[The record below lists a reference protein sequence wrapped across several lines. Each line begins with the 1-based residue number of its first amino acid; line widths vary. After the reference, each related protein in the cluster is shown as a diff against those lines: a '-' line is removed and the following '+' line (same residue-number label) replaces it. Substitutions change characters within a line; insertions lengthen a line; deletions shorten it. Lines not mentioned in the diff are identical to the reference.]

1 LNQQLT
7 NIHIWLCAN
16 KLSLNVDKSHFVI
29 FHPFQ
34 KKLNQNVCLS
44 INNEVLT
51 QKCSLK
57 YLGVIIDSHLSWKEQ
72 IKELCKKISRGIG
85 ILLRLRSFVHIE
97 LLIQIY
103 YSIIY
108 PFLIYGAIVWGNTYK
123 SNILPSTLLQKK
135 AIRIIT
141 FSPPRT
147 HSSPLFKELNLL
159 KFPDIVHY
167 LTVLFM
173 YQFHHGTLP
182 LIFSDF
188 FKKVVNVHNY
198 NTRLSSELSYVLPK
212 IRTNYGIFNIRYCG
226 PHLWNSIEESLKML
240 DKQVFKKRLKL
251 FLIASY

>member
-1 LNQQLT
+1 M
-7 NIHIWLCAN
+7 
-16 KLSLNVDKSHFVI
+16 
-29 FHPFQ
+29 
-34 KKLNQNVCLS
+34 
-44 INNEVLT
+44 
-51 QKCSLK
+51 
-57 YLGVIIDSHLSWKEQ
+57 
-72 IKELCKKISRGIG
+72 
-85 ILLRLRSFVHIE
+85 LRLQSYIMHR
-97 LLIQIY
+97 LLICPPDASSPALWRHVQWVYRKIARGRPYFNPLKLLPLTISHSLVIQIY

-123 SNILPSTLLQKK
+123 SNVLPLTLLQKK

-198 NTRLSSELSYVLPK
+198 HLNYRMLYLRFELTMVSLILDTVVHS
-212 IRTNYGIFNIRYCG
+212 YGILLRS
-226 PHLWNSIEESLKML
+226 PWNC
-240 DKQVFKKRLKL
+240 
-251 FLIASY
+251 